1 MITWGTGEHLMG
13 SLRRSQACLGDG
25 RLHLTK
31 SHVLR
36 KPQETWAS
44 ETLTE
49 PLFQGK
55 DQTESAA
62 LTCC

>member
-1 MITWGTGEHLMG
+1 MG